1 MTEIKSQDMP
11 VTESGAVPTP
21 VSEERDDIGRLIAA
35 TYETGRAHPDAGSDN
50 GWLVAVDGSDHSLR
64 AVSQAA
70 RLASESH
77 ARASIDLVNVQ
88 PWLGKEAAETELPQR
103 GWAATAPARALLDAA
118 GVLWRVHVVMGEAA
132 PQIVRLAEALGS
144 RGIIIGARGLSSVK
158 ALLLGSVAYKV
169 IHTATVSVLVTR

>member
-11 VTESGAVPTP
+11 AP

-35 TYETGRAHPDAGSDN
+35 TYESSRVHPDAGSDN

-64 AVSQAA
+64 AVAQAVG
-70 RLASESH
+70 LASESR
-77 ARASIDLVNVQ
+77 ASASIDLVNVQ
-88 PWLGKEAAETELPQR
+88 SWLGKEAAETELPKC

-118 GVLWRVHVVMGEAA
+118 GVPWRVHVVMGEVA

-144 RGIIIGARGLSSVK
+144 RGIIIGARGLSSAQ
-158 ALLLGSVAYKV
+158 ALLLGSVTYKV

>member
-1 MTEIKSQDMP
+1 MTEIKSQGAP
-11 VTESGAVPTP
+11 ATKSGAMPTP

-35 TYETGRAHPDAGSDN
+35 TYETGRAHPDAGSGN

-70 RLASESH
+70 RLASESR

-103 GWAATAPARALLDAA
+103 GWAATARARALLDAA
-118 GVLWRVHVVMGEAA
+118 GAPWRVHVVMGEVA

-144 RGIIIGARGLSSVK
+144 RGIVIGSHGLTSAQ